1 MKTRS
6 AKVIVIAAVLLSM
19 VAAPALAVSVSGTGT
34 LTATGRGSAWLRGGG
49 TITVSGNGA
58 LYLKD
63 NAGDATIKVNGY
75 ERRITLK
82 DGTVVYTRFK
92 GRAEVQG
99 SDVKVLIKGWGIH
112 LTATGTG
119 TAVLRGRGVYHIGD
133 KQGVWTPAGT
143 VVEFSG

>member
-1 MKTRS
+1 MKARMV
-6 AKVIVIAAVLLSM
+6 KVTMIALVLLAM
-19 VAAPALAVSVSGTGT
+19 VAAPALAVTVSGTGT
-34 LTATGRGSAWLRGGG
+34 LTATGRGSAWLRGNA

-63 NAGDATIKVNGY
+63 NAGDAKITVTGY
-75 ERRITLK
+75 EKRVTLK
-82 DGTVVYTRFK
+82 DGTIVYSRFR

-119 TAVLRGRGVYHIGD
+119 TAVLRGRGVYHVGD
-133 KQGVWTPAGT
+133 KQGVWTPGGT
-143 VVEFSG
+143 VIQLTN